1 MMLGA
6 GLGPIGWV
14 FAIFHLFTHGFFK
27 ALMFLG
33 AGSVMH
39 GMNDQVN
46 MRRFGALRTAMKVT
60 WLTFACGWLA
70 ILGIP
75 PFSGF
80 FSKDKIIEAAFG
92 ATTFAGHEAVWAGWV
107 FGIVTMVGAGIT
119 AFYMSR
125 LFFMTFHGTAR
136 WTTEAEGNGVHPH
149 ESGPLMTIPMVILAI
164 CAAVVGG
171 LLSIGDVFTTW
182 LEPSL
187 GVAEH
192 AHPVAPEIAI
202 QVVTLL
208 LVLAGA
214 GIAWVMYGRREV
226 PTAIPA
232 GNALTRAARVD
243 LYQDT
248 VNEALFMT
256 PGIALVKTATLG
268 DNKAI
273 DGVVHLVEAAS
284 TGTGRA
290 VGFTQ
295 SGRVRTY
302 ASYILGGVVCAL
314 AAVLAFSL

>member
-1 MMLGA
+1 
-6 GLGPIGWV
+6 
-14 FAIFHLFTHGFFK
+14 
-27 ALMFLG
+27 
-33 AGSVMH
+33 
-39 GMNDQVN
+39 
-46 MRRFGALRTAMKVT
+46 
-60 WLTFACGWLA
+60 
-70 ILGIP
+70 
-75 PFSGF
+75 
-80 FSKDKIIEAAFG
+80 
-92 ATTFAGHEAVWAGWV
+92 
-107 FGIVTMVGAGIT
+107 
-119 AFYMSR
+119 
-125 LFFMTFHGTAR
+125 MTFHGTAR

-182 LEPSL
+182 LEPSV

-192 AHPVAPEIAI
+192 A
-202 QVVTLL
+202 VTLL

-214 GIAWVMYGRREV
+214 AIAWVMYGRREV

-295 SGRVRTY
+295 SGRAYLRLLHSWRGRVCPCRCPGIFAVRK
-302 ASYILGGVVCAL
+302 
-314 AAVLAFSL
+314 

>member
-1 MMLGA
+1 M
-6 GLGPIGWV
+6 
-14 FAIFHLFTHGFFK
+14 
-27 ALMFLG
+27 
-33 AGSVMH
+33 
-39 GMNDQVN
+39 
-46 MRRFGALRTAMKVT
+46 
-60 WLTFACGWLA
+60 
-70 ILGIP
+70 
-75 PFSGF
+75 
-80 FSKDKIIEAAFG
+80 
-92 ATTFAGHEAVWAGWV
+92 
-107 FGIVTMVGAGIT
+107 
-119 AFYMSR
+119 
-125 LFFMTFHGTAR
+125 
-136 WTTEAEGNGVHPH
+136 
-149 ESGPLMTIPMVILAI
+149 
-164 CAAVVGG
+164 
-171 LLSIGDVFTTW
+171 
-182 LEPSL
+182 
-187 GVAEH
+187 
-192 AHPVAPEIAI
+192 
-202 QVVTLL
+202 L

-214 GIAWVMYGRREV
+214 AIAWVMYGRREV

-295 SGRVRTY
+295 SGRVRSY